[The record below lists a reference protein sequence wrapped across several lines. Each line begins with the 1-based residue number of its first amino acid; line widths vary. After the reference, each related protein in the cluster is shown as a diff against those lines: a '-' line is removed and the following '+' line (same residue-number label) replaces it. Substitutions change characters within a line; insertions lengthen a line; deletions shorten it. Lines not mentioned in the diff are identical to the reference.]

1 LSSFCRNQPPS
12 GGFFLPGE
20 NMTSAAHYTPATIIK
35 LSGPL
40 ARLFG
45 RTHRYFLDRGTAD
58 EAFSALRNTL
68 DGFREAIAALER
80 RGLVYAV
87 FRNRENVGPDRF
99 ELGGTREIRIVPVMR
114 GSKRAG
120 LLQTVVGAVLIV
132 AGVFLA
138 ATPFGTPLVG
148 AGIGL
153 VAGGVIQMLSPQAK
167 GLKTSAAPENQ
178 PSYAFGSARNTT
190 ASGNPVPICY
200 GRRRWGGAI
209 ISAGIYAEDAT

>member
-1 LSSFCRNQPPS
+1 
-12 GGFFLPGE
+12 
-20 NMTSAAHYTPATIIK
+20 MASAAHYTPATIIK

-45 RTHRYFLDRGTAD
+45 RTHRYFLDRGTAE

-68 DGFREAIAALER
+68 DGFREAVMALER

-87 FRNRENVGPDRF
+87 FRNRQNVGTESF
-99 ELGGTREIRIVPVMR
+99 ELSGTREIRIVPVMR

-120 LLQTVVGAVLIV
+120 VLQTIIGVVLI
-132 AGVFLA
+132 AASFIPGFQALLA
-138 ATPFGTPLVG
+138 P
-148 AGIGL
+148 GIAL
-153 VAGGVIQMLSPQAK
+153 VAGGVVQMLSPQAK

-178 PSYAFGSARNTT
+178 PSYAFGSAKNTT

-209 ISAGIYAEDAT
+209 ISAGIYAEDAS

>member
-1 LSSFCRNQPPS
+1 
-12 GGFFLPGE
+12 
-20 NMTSAAHYTPATIIK
+20 MTTAAHYTTATTIK

-45 RTHRYFLDRGTAD
+45 RTHRYFLDRGTAE

-87 FRNRENVGPDRF
+87 FRNRENVGADRF
-99 ELGGTREIRIVPVMR
+99 QLVGTREIRIVPVLR

-120 LLQTVVGAVLIV
+120 LVQTVVGVVLIAAATIATGGFAGIAAGGAWGAV
-132 AGVFLA
+132 GAAGVSIA
-138 ATPFGTPLVG
+138 
-148 AGIGL
+148 
-153 VAGGVIQMLSPQAK
+153 AGGVVQMISPQAK
-167 GLKTSAAPENQ
+167 GLSTSAAPENT

-190 ASGNPVPICY
+190 VSGNPVPICY
-200 GRRRWGGAI
+200 GHRRWGGAI
-209 ISAGIYAEDAT
+209 ISAGIYAEDAQ